1 MEPFA
6 NQSSLRKVLPSKLI
20 MAIDPFTSLALAGNI
35 LQFIDF
41 TWKLLSDSRAIYYS
55 DTGSSD
61 EHVVLEKIVKNLQP
75 LVANLTIS
83 NTASNQLK
91 DIATTC
97 QNVSDKL
104 REALL
109 ELEMKG
115 QKSRWKSFVHALKNV
130 WEQSQIIDLTNQL
143 EKAQNQ
149 LNTHLLFMMRYKPSL
164 WLLCPTLI

>member
-1 MEPFA
+1 
-6 NQSSLRKVLPSKLI
+6 

-41 TWKLLSDSRAIYYS
+41 TWKLLSESRTIYHS

-61 EHVVLEKIVKNLQP
+61 DHVVLERIVKNLHP

-83 NTASNQLK
+83 NTASDQLK

-97 QNVSDKL
+97 QNVSAQL
-104 REALL
+104 LEALMK
-109 ELEMKG
+109 LEMHG

-130 WEQSQIIDLTNQL
+130 WEQSQITNLTIQL

-149 LNTHLLFMMRYKPSL
+149 LNTHLLFMMRYKSSL
-164 WLLCPTLI
+164 WLCCSSLI